1 MYHDIFKYHC
11 LDLIIN
17 LRLEIQHACL
27 HVQQYI
33 KMVFCE
39 RLDFIEISF
48 CHSVPYGLLCY
59 HDDVI
64 KWKHF
69 PCHWPFLRGI
79 HWSPELF
86 FFFFIYLNKRL
97 SKHSWRRWFG
107 KPSRSS
113 CRHCNGQRTFSGYLQ
128 NTDLLDA
135 VIYRCGSSNSRYK
148 LVHCSIADDSRY
160 VQKWCNYCRVFC
172 HCCII
177 HRQISNIRRTL
188 VGN

>member
-1 MYHDIFKYHC
+1 MYHNTLKYYC

-39 RLDFIEISF
+39 RLDFIVISF

-69 PCHWPFLRGI
+69 PCHWPFVRGI

-86 FFFFIYLNKRL
+86 F
-97 SKHSWRRWFG
+97 
-107 KPSRSS
+107 SS
-113 CRHCNGQRTFSGYLQ
+113 TWTNDWV
-128 NTDLLDA
+128 NTRDA
-135 VIYRCGSSNSRYK
+135 VDLGNHRVHRVATVMGDVHLVAIYKTLICWMLWYTA
-148 LVHCSIADDSRY
+148 VVVQTADINWFTA
-160 VQKWCNYCRVFC
+160 V
-172 HCCII
+172 
-177 HRQISNIRRTL
+177 
-188 VGN
+188 